1 MRRNP
6 TVVACVGDSITYG
19 FGLKFRW
26 RDSYPRVLGRLLGWR
41 CRVYN
46 YGLSGRTLLS
56 GGDCP
61 YRSEEIY
68 RRSLER
74 AANVYLL
81 MLGTNDSKARNWDP
95 EAFPREWEQFARS
108 YLTLPNRPTVIGML
122 PPRAFSVNGE
132 PVAYSVD
139 AAVLRDGVCPGV
151 RAAAARL
158 GIPVIDLYALT
169 AYHPEW
175 FQDGVHPNAR
185 GCHEM
190 AACIAGFLTG
200 ENIL

>member
-1 MRRNP
+1 ME
-6 TVVACVGDSITYG
+6 TILCLGDSNTYG
-19 FGLKFRW
+19 YDPRGFFGGRYASPWPALLEENTGWPVRNLGLNGRKIPAAGGGIQRL
-26 RDSYPRVLGRLLGWR
+26 DQQIAGLLPAGRLA
-41 CRVYN
+41 V
-46 YGLSGRTLLS
+46 
-56 GGDCP
+56 
-61 YRSEEIY
+61 
-68 RRSLER
+68 
-74 AANVYLL
+74 

-95 EAFPREWEQFARS
+95 EAFPREWEQFAGT
-108 YLTLPNRPTVIGML
+108 YLTLPNRPAVIGML

-190 AACIAGFLTG
+190 AACIAGFLNA